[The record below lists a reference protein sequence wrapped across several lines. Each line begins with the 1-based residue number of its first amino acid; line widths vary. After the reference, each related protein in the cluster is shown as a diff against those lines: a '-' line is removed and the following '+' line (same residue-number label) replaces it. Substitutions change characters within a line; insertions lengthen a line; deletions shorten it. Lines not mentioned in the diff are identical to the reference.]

1 MSRIATMSLLALVMM
16 ASLAFASPIQQSD
29 KQSSPMKQDKSSP
42 SMTKSDKIDQS
53 TPTNPPTDTA
63 TKPAMNPSPT
73 TISGEDNKFVI
84 EAAHGN
90 MMEVNLART
99 ALDKS
104 TNPDVKQFAQRMIDD
119 HSKANTELQQLA
131 TQKGITL
138 PATDVALTDEG
149 TGQSTDQ
156 TMTDTNERHARVDT
170 HSKGLKEQSEMNKLA
185 GLSGADFDRAYVN
198 MMVKDHE
205 KDVKEFEKASAKA
218 KDPDVRAWATSTLP
232 TLRDHLQ
239 QIRDIQSR
247 MK

>member
-1 MSRIATMSLLALVMM
+1 M
-16 ASLAFASPIQQSD
+16 A
-29 KQSSPMKQDKSSP
+29 
-42 SMTKSDKIDQS
+42 KIDGSRTFSGQS
-53 TPTNPPTDTA
+53 
-63 TKPAMNPSPT
+63 
-73 TISGEDNKFVI
+73 
-84 EAAHGN
+84 
-90 MMEVNLART
+90 
-99 ALDKS
+99 
-104 TNPDVKQFAQRMIDD
+104 
-119 HSKANTELQQLA
+119 
-131 TQKGITL
+131 QKGITL

-170 HSKGLKEQSEMNKLA
+170 HDKTLKEQSGMNKLA

-218 KDPDVRAWATSTLP
+218 TDPDIRAWATSTLP
-232 TLRDHLQ
+232 TLREHLQ